1 MKPLTTIRSRLR
13 VGFGVTLGL
22 ILAAGLLAGYGLLR
36 AGSRNEALASDMR
49 LQQEKMQQV
58 AFRILRETTAGMR
71 YLSTGTA
78 ADEARYVALA
88 DVADHLRREAIKLDA
103 LSGAERQKL
112 KDLGTLQATVEAGIG
127 VAHAYDAVGRSAE
140 ATAALGKTAGALDDV
155 DKTLESLR
163 QEGAQRL
170 SEQQHAASVTLRDN
184 IAVLAFVI
192 LAALIV
198 GYILS
203 SVMMSR
209 AVTRPLDALTRDLLA
224 IGRGDLRRSDLK
236 RETLGAAEY
245 EALADAFDQARERL
259 RGLLAE
265 MKQQSDDVA
274 AAAAELAAAAGGAS
288 DSTQHVATA
297 VTEMA
302 HGAGLQLDVLGS
314 AGSAVAQLAAS
325 GRTIDEAVRE
335 SQTRAREIRMSATGT
350 AQEIGKAVDTL
361 LAAREVFDRSAKEIN
376 GLRESLGVV
385 DDFAT
390 TISEIASQTNLL
402 ALNAAIEAARAG
414 DAGRGFAVVADEVR
428 KLAEQ
433 SSRAAH
439 EVTANVNRIREGVLG
454 TSRAVESG
462 TTQMKD
468 VTKVADAARHALASI
483 QTAVERVED
492 ASARV
497 SEAVSGNVT
506 AIQMV
511 EEAIA
516 KAGDTAQSHAAS
528 AQEVAAA
535 TEETSASVEELEA
548 TSHMLKDSARRVLE
562 KVNEFVVE

>member
-1 MKPLTTIRSRLR
+1 MKLLTTIPGRLR
-13 VGFGVTLGL
+13 AGFGITLAL
-22 ILAAGLLAGYGLLR
+22 ILAAGLLAGYGLLH
-36 AGSRNEALASDMR
+36 AGSVNEALVKDMR
-49 LQQEKMQQV
+49 LQQETIQQV
-58 AFRILRETTAGMR
+58 AFRILRETAAGMR

-78 ADEARYVALA
+78 ADEARYTSLA
-88 DVADHLRREAIKLDA
+88 DEADHLRREAIKLDV
-103 LSGAERQKL
+103 LSGVERQKL

-127 VAHAYDAVGRSAE
+127 MAHAYDAVGRSAD
-140 ATAALGKTAGALDDV
+140 ATAALAKTAGALDDV
-155 DKTLESLR
+155 DGTLESLR
-163 QEGAQRL
+163 RQGAQRL
-170 SEQQHAASVTLRDN
+170 SEQQEAAAVTLRYN
-184 IAVLAFVI
+184 LGLLAAVI
-192 LAALIV
+192 LAALVV
-198 GYILS
+198 GVLS
-203 SVMMSR
+203 SITTSR
-209 AVTRPLDALTRDLLA
+209 AVTRPLDALTRDLQA
-224 IGRGDLRRSDLK
+224 MGRGDLRRSDLK

-245 EALADAFDQARERL
+245 EALAEAFDQARERL
-259 RGLLAE
+259 RGLLGE
-265 MKQQSDDVA
+265 MKKQSDEVA

-288 DSTQHVATA
+288 DSTQHVAAA

-302 HGAGLQLDVLGS
+302 HGAGLQLDVLTG

-335 SQTRAREIRMSATGT
+335 SQTRGREIRVSATGT

-376 GLRESLGVV
+376 GLRDSLGVV

-497 SEAVSGNVT
+497 SEAVSGNAT
-506 AIQMV
+506 AILLV

-548 TSHMLKDSARRVLE
+548 TSHMLKDSARRVRE
-562 KVNEFVVE
+562 RVSEFIVE

>member
-1 MKPLTTIRSRLR
+1 MRLLTTIRGRLR
-13 VGFGVTLGL
+13 AGFGVTLGL
-22 ILAAGLLAGYGLLR
+22 LLAAGLMAGYGLVH
-36 AGSRNEALASDMR
+36 AGTRNEALVADMR
-49 LQQEKMQQV
+49 LQQETMQQV
-58 AFRILRETTAGMR
+58 AFRILRETAAGMR
-71 YLSTGTA
+71 FQSSGTA
-78 ADEARYVALA
+78 GDEARYTALA
-88 DVADHLRREAIKLDA
+88 DEADHVRREAIKVDA
-103 LSGAERQKL
+103 LSAMERQKL
-112 KDLGTLQATVEAGIG
+112 KDLGTLQATVEAWLGT
-127 VAHAYDAVGRSAE
+127 AHAYAAVGRTTE
-140 ATAALGKTAGALDDV
+140 ATAALGKTSAALDEV
-155 DKTLESLR
+155 DRTLESMR
-163 QEGAQRL
+163 QEGARRL
-170 SEQQHAASVTLRDN
+170 SEQQRASSATLRTN
-184 IAVLAFVI
+184 IALLAFVI
-192 LAALIV
+192 LAALVV
-198 GYILS
+198 GILS
-203 SVMMSR
+203 SITTSR
-209 AVTRPLDALTRDLLA
+209 AVTRPLESLTRDMLA
-224 IGRGDLRRSDLK
+224 MGRGDLRRNDLK

-245 EALADAFDQARERL
+245 EMLGGAFDEARDRL
-259 RGLLAE
+259 RSLLAE
-265 MKQQSDDVA
+265 MKRQSDDVA

-288 DSTQHVATA
+288 DSTQHVASA

-302 HGAGLQLDVLGS
+302 HGAGLQLDVLTG
-314 AGSAVAQLAAS
+314 AGTAVAQLAAS
-325 GRTIDEAVRE
+325 GRTIDEALKE
-335 SQTRAREIRMSATGT
+335 SQARGREIRLSATGT

-361 LAAREVFDRSAKEIN
+361 LAAREVFDRSATEIS

-433 SSRAAH
+433 SQRAAH

-483 QTAVERVED
+483 QAAVERVED

-497 SEAVSGNVT
+497 SEAVSGNSA
-506 AIQMV
+506 AILMV

-528 AQEVAAA
+528 AEEVAAA

-548 TSHMLKDSARRVLE
+548 TSHMLKDSARRVRE
-562 KVNEFVVE
+562 KVSEFIVE

>member
-22 ILAAGLLAGYGLLR
+22 IIAAGLLAGYGLLR
-36 AGSRNEALASDMR
+36 ASSRNETLATDMR
-49 LQQEKMQQV
+49 LQQEAMQQV
-58 AFRILRETTAGMR
+58 AFRILRETAAGMR

-78 ADEARYVALA
+78 ADEARYVVLA
-88 DVADHLRREAIKLDA
+88 DEADQLRREAIKLDA
-103 LSGAERQKL
+103 LSGAQRQKL

-127 VAHAYDAVGRSAE
+127 VAHAYDAVGRTAE
-140 ATAALGKTAGALDDV
+140 ATAVLGKTAGALDDV

-170 SEQQHAASVTLRDN
+170 SEQQRAASVTLRN
-184 IAVLAFVI
+184 NVAVLAFVV
-192 LAALIV
+192 LAALML
-198 GYILS
+198 GYVLS
-203 SVMMSR
+203 SITMSR
-209 AVTRPLDALTRDLLA
+209 AVTRPIDALTRDLQA
-224 IGRGDLRRSDLK
+224 MGRGDLRRSDLK
-236 RETLGAAEY
+236 REALGAAEY
-245 EALADAFDQARERL
+245 ETLADAFDQARERL
-259 RGLLAE
+259 RSLLAE
-265 MKQQSDDVA
+265 MKRQSDDVSA
-274 AAAAELAAAAGGAS
+274 AASELASAAGGAS
-288 DSTQHVATA
+288 DSTQHVASA

-302 HGAGLQLDVLGS
+302 HGAGLQLDVLSG
-314 AGSAVAQLAAS
+314 AGSAVAQLAES

-335 SQTRAREIRMSATGT
+335 SQTRGREIRASATGT
-350 AQEIGKAVDTL
+350 ALEIGKAVDTL

-468 VTKVADAARHALASI
+468 VTKLADAARHALASI

-497 SEAVSGNVT
+497 SDAVSGNAT

-511 EEAIA
+511 EDAIA

-548 TSHMLKDSARRVLE
+548 TSHMLKDLARRVRE
-562 KVNEFVVE
+562 RVSEFVVE

>member
-1 MKPLTTIRSRLR
+1 MKGLTTIRGRLR
-13 VGFGVTLGL
+13 AGFGITLGL
-22 ILAAGLLAGYGLLR
+22 ILAAGLLAGYGLLH
-36 AGSRNEALASDMR
+36 AGSRNEALVSDMR
-49 LQQEKMQQV
+49 LQQETMQQV
-58 AFRILRETTAGMR
+58 AFRILRETAAGMR
-71 YLSTGTA
+71 YLSTGSA
-78 ADEARYVALA
+78 ADEARYAA
-88 DVADHLRREAIKLDA
+88 YAEEADHLRREAIKVEA
-103 LSGAERQKL
+103 LSGVERQKL

-127 VAHAYDAVGRSAE
+127 VAHAYDAVGRSAD
-140 ATAALGKTAGALDDV
+140 ATAVLEKTAGALDDV

-170 SEQQHAASVTLRDN
+170 SEQQHAATVTLRAN
-184 IAVLAFVI
+184 IGVLAFVI
-192 LAALIV
+192 LAALIA
-198 GYILS
+198 GILS
-203 SVMMSR
+203 SVTTSR

-224 IGRGDLRRSDLK
+224 MGRGDLRRSDLK

-265 MKQQSDDVA
+265 MKRQSDEVA

-302 HGAGLQLDVLGS
+302 HGAGLQLDVLGG
-314 AGSAVAQLAAS
+314 AGSAVAQLSAS

-335 SQTRAREIRMSATGT
+335 SQTRGREIRVSATGT
-350 AQEIGKAVDTL
+350 ALEIGKAVDTL

-462 TTQMKD
+462 TAQMKD
-468 VTKVADAARHALASI
+468 VTKVADAARLALASI
-483 QTAVERVED
+483 QAAVERVED

-497 SEAVSGNVT
+497 SEAVSGNAT
-506 AIQMV
+506 AILMV

-548 TSHMLKDSARRVLE
+548 TSHMLKDSARRVRE

>member
-1 MKPLTTIRSRLR
+1 MKLLSTIRGRLGA
-13 VGFGVTLGL
+13 GFGITLAL
-22 ILAAGLLAGYGLLR
+22 ILTAGLLAGYGLVH
-36 AGSRNEALASDMR
+36 AGTRNEALVADMR
-49 LQQEKMQQV
+49 LQQETMQQV
-58 AFRILRETTAGMR
+58 AFRILRETAAGMR
-71 YLSTGTA
+71 YLNTNSA

-88 DVADHLRREAIKLDA
+88 DEADHLRRDAIKLEE
-103 LSGAERQKL
+103 LSAVERQKL
-112 KDLGTLQATVEAGIG
+112 KDLGNLQSAVEAGIG
-127 VAHAYDAVGRSAE
+127 AAHAYNAIGRTAD
-140 ATAALGKTAGALDDV
+140 ATAILGKTSSALEEV

-163 QEGAQRL
+163 QEGARRL
-170 SEQQHAASVTLRDN
+170 SERQAEASTTLKRN
-184 IAVLAFVI
+184 IALLSIVI
-192 LAALIV
+192 LAALVV
-198 GYILS
+198 GVVS
-203 SVMMSR
+203 SITTSR
-209 AVTRPLDALTRDLLA
+209 AVTRPLTALTRDLLA
-224 IGRGDLRRSDLK
+224 LGRGDLRRSDLQQ
-236 RETLGAAEY
+236 ETLGAAEY
-245 EALADAFDQARERL
+245 EALASAFDQARERL
-259 RGLLAE
+259 RGLLGE
-265 MKQQSDDVA
+265 MKRQSDETA

-288 DSTQHVATA
+288 DSTQHVASA

-302 HGAGLQLDVLGS
+302 HGAGMQLDVLTG
-314 AGSAVAQLAAS
+314 AGSAVSQLAAS

-335 SQTRAREIRMSATGT
+335 SQVRGKEIRTSATGT
-350 AQEIGKAVDTL
+350 ALEIGKAVDTL

-376 GLRESLGVV
+376 GLRDSLGVV

-462 TTQMKD
+462 TTQMRD
-468 VTKVADAARHALASI
+468 VTKIADAARHALTQI

-492 ASARV
+492 ASSRV
-497 SEAVSGNVT
+497 SEAVSGNAA
-506 AIQMV
+506 AILLV

-548 TSHMLKDSARRVLE
+548 TSHMLNDSARRVRE
-562 KVNEFVVE
+562 RVSEFIVE

>member
-1 MKPLTTIRSRLR
+1 MSPLSTIKGRLLA
-13 VGFGVTLGL
+13 GFGITLAL
-22 ILAAGLLAGYGLLR
+22 MLAAGLIAGYGLVS
-36 AGSRNEALASDMR
+36 AGSRSQALATDMR
-49 LQQEKMQQV
+49 LQQETMQQV
-58 AFRILRETTAGMR
+58 AFRILRETAAGMR
-71 YLSTGTA
+71 YLNTNNS

-88 DVADHLRREAIKLDA
+88 DEADHLRRDAIKLEA
-103 LSGAERQKL
+103 LSPIERQKL

-127 VAHAYDAVGRSAE
+127 AAHAYNAVGRTSD
-140 ATAALGKTAGALDDV
+140 ATAILGKTASALDEV

-163 QEGAQRL
+163 QEGARRL
-170 SEQQHAASVTLRDN
+170 SERQQDASSTLRKN
-184 IAVLAFVI
+184 IALLALVI
-192 LAALIV
+192 SAALIV
-198 GYILS
+198 GIVS
-203 SVMMSR
+203 SVTTSR
-209 AVTRPLDALTRDLLA
+209 AVTRPLAALTRDLTAL
-224 IGRGDLRRSDLK
+224 GSGDLRRSDLQK
-236 RETLGAAEY
+236 ETLGAAEY
-245 EALADAFDQARERL
+245 EALATAFDQARERL
-259 RGLLAE
+259 RGLLGE
-265 MKQQSDDVA
+265 MKRQADETA

-302 HGAGLQLDVLGS
+302 HGAGLQLDVLTG
-314 AGSAVAQLAAS
+314 AGTAVSQLAAS
-325 GRTIDEAVRE
+325 GRTIDDAVRE
-335 SQTRAREIRMSATGT
+335 SQVRGLEIRTSATGT
-350 AQEIGKAVDTL
+350 AQEIGRAVDTL
-361 LAAREVFDRSAKEIN
+361 LAAREVFDRSAKEIT
-376 GLRESLGVV
+376 GLRDSLGVV

-462 TTQMKD
+462 TTQMRD
-468 VTKVADAARHALASI
+468 VTKVADAARQALAQI

-492 ASARV
+492 ASSRV
-497 SEAVSGNVT
+497 SEAVSGNAA
-506 AIQMV
+506 AILLV

-535 TEETSASVEELEA
+535 TQETSASVEELEA
-548 TSHMLKDSARRVLE
+548 TSHMLNDSARRVRE
-562 KVNEFVVE
+562 RISEFIVE

>member
-1 MKPLTTIRSRLR
+1 MTLLRTIRGRLR
-13 VGFGVTLGL
+13 AGFGITLAL
-22 ILAAGLLAGYGLLR
+22 ILAAGLLAGYGLMR
-36 AGSRNEALASDMR
+36 AGARNEALVGDMR
-49 LQQEKMQQV
+49 LQQETMQQV
-58 AFRILRETTAGMR
+58 AFRILRETAAGMR
-71 YLSTGTA
+71 YLNTNSQ
-78 ADEARYVALA
+78 ADEARYSALA
-88 DVADHLRREAIKLDA
+88 DEADKLRRDAIKLDA
-103 LSGAERQKL
+103 LSPVERQKL

-127 VAHAYDAVGRSAE
+127 AAHAYNVVGRPAD
-140 ATAALGKTAGALDDV
+140 AAAILGKTASALEEV
-155 DKTLESLR
+155 DKTLEALR
-163 QEGAQRL
+163 QEGAKRL
-170 SEQQHAASVTLRDN
+170 GERQQEASDTMRNN
-184 IAVLAFVI
+184 IALLAFVI
-192 LAALIV
+192 LAALVV
-198 GYILS
+198 G
-203 SVMMSR
+203 VMSAVTTSR

-224 IGRGDLRRSDLK
+224 LGRGDLRRSDLQ
-236 RETLGAAEY
+236 RETLGAEEY
-245 EALADAFDQARERL
+245 EALATAFDQARERL

-265 MKQQSDDVA
+265 MKRQSDEVA
-274 AAAAELAAAAGGAS
+274 SAAAELTAAAGGAS

-302 HGAGLQLDVLGS
+302 HGAGLQLDVLTG

-325 GRTIDEAVRE
+325 GKTIDEAVRE
-335 SQTRAREIRMSATGT
+335 SQQRGHEIRMSATGT
-350 AQEIGKAVDTL
+350 AQEIGRAVDTL
-361 LAAREVFDRSAKEIN
+361 LAAREVFDRSATEIN
-376 GLRESLGVV
+376 GLRDSLGVV

-462 TTQMKD
+462 TMQMKD
-468 VTKVADAARHALASI
+468 VTKVADAARQALAQI
-483 QTAVERVED
+483 QVAVERVED
-492 ASARV
+492 ASSRV
-497 SEAVSGNVT
+497 SEAVSGNAA
-506 AIQMV
+506 AIQLV
-511 EEAIA
+511 EEAIN

-548 TSHMLKDSARRVLE
+548 TSHMLNDSARRVRE
-562 KVNEFVVE
+562 RVSEFVVE